1 MLIPVLLA
9 AVLGSVPTSSTAGVT
24 QEQTDLAHW
33 PFHPCEGDESTF
45 RIGVLHHS
53 TDSMQRLLRGVAQ
66 ALDAEQEKY
75 PGLPF
80 KICVHD
86 LPYANPN
93 QGLDLLRSSII
104 GREVDLII
112 GPTESDVFV
121 RGLGDEAGLAEH
133 QIMVISPL
141 IVAEAGNDP
150 DGYFFRT
157 NIGARHRVQRAFDYL
172 RKRWVRSMAVLY
184 EDTEFGRA
192 SEIAFRAEVADE
204 FGNLD
209 NYIAEPF
216 GQPPNAREDIRK
228 VLRARP
234 EALGIFGGR
243 ENLPVLAHELK
254 SMSVS
259 GAPYEPIIF
268 TVLDASRISARV
280 GNFFFVSATQE
291 EYLLDGKQPGEFDDV
306 SALAYDTTYFV
317 LKVLDEVAQ
326 VYPLEERA
334 EFLGR
339 LRERFSAVMSGGGQ
353 GEGPKTGMIFSGYRN
368 QGPREIYV
376 VDDEEIESIEL
387 ERYHAWLNTFFSK
400 IGLVFD
406 RYGSSVILAVLMLLG
421 VVILNSTWDLARWY
435 EGSWWKIFRYPR
447 VYALF
452 FIQFSA
458 SFLMYVYLAEH
469 GTIRYDSIG
478 AAAAIG
484 FTPSQVFKL
493 GLFETKDGQ
502 SIGLVAFYDRALRQL
517 NEGLMVGKYKDLEKK
532 IQIVAHYNSEVGM
545 RDELKAIFSHHR
557 NPKSGQRIMEELE
570 NDLKDEGSS
579 WARRRICAK
588 ALIRRLKWADLRERS
603 LVPAGVSE
611 KDPTGPIDWV
621 RKSLHHIHNT
631 PGALKRLDDLL
642 EKLLKEREQSDNDYF
657 NRKISEV
664 DNPRDQLF
672 SKIRFLVLKLGYNEE
687 MLRKENL
694 MGPESAEPSVRL
706 T

>member
-9 AVLGSVPTSSTAGVT
+9 LALGGMPASSGAGTS
-24 QEQTDLAHW
+24 QEQAELTQW
-33 PFHPCEGDESTF
+33 PFHPCEGDDSTF

-66 ALDAEQEKY
+66 ALDAEQKKY
-75 PGLPF
+75 PNLPF

-86 LPYANPN
+86 LPYSNPN
-93 QGLDLLRSSII
+93 QGLDLLRNSII
-104 GREVDLII
+104 DKKVDLII
-112 GPTESDVFV
+112 GPTESDIFV

-133 QIMVISPL
+133 QVMVISPL

-157 NIGARHRVQRAFDYL
+157 NIGARHRVQRAFDFL
-172 RKRWVRSMAVLY
+172 RKRWIRSMAVLY

-216 GQPPNAREDIRK
+216 GHPPSAREDIRK

-259 GAPYEPIIF
+259 GAPYEPVIF

-291 EYLLDGKQPGEFDDV
+291 EFLLDGKQPGDFDDV

-317 LKVLDEVAQ
+317 LKVLDEVSE
-326 VYPLEERA
+326 VYPLEER
-334 EFLGR
+334 EVFLR
-339 LRERFSAVMSGGGQ
+339 RIRERFSAVMSGGGQ
-353 GEGPKTGMIFSGYRN
+353 GKGPKTGMIFSGYRN

-376 VDDEEIESIEL
+376 VEGDEIESIEL
-387 ERYHAWLNTFFSK
+387 EQYHAWLSTLFSK
-400 IGLVFD
+400 VGLVFD
-406 RYGSSVILAVLMLLG
+406 RYGKSVLLAVLALLG
-421 VVILNSTWDLARWY
+421 VVLLNSTWDLTRWY
-435 EGSWWKIFRYPR
+435 EGAWWKIFKFPR
-447 VYALF
+447 VYILF
-452 FIQFSA
+452 GIQFAA

-484 FTPSQVFKL
+484 FTPSQLFKL
-493 GLFETKDGQ
+493 GLFETKEGQ
-502 SIGLVAFYDRALRQL
+502 SIGLVTFYDRALRRL
-517 NEGLMVGKYKDLEKK
+517 NEGLMMRKFKDLENK

-545 RDELKAIFSHHR
+545 LDELNSIFSHHR
-557 NPKSGQRIMEELE
+557 NPKQGTRMMEELR
-570 NDLKDEGSS
+570 NDLKNETSS
-579 WARRRICAK
+579 WGRRRACAK
-588 ALIRRLKWADLRERS
+588 QLIRRLDWMELGQRS
-603 LVPAGVSE
+603 LVPPGISE
-611 KDPTGPIDWV
+611 ENPTGPIAWV
-621 RKSLHHIHNT
+621 RESLRYIQNT
-631 PGALKRLDDLL
+631 PGARQRLESKLQELL
-642 EKLLKEREQSDNDYF
+642 EGREDRDRAYYDRKVAESD
-657 NRKISEV
+657 S
-664 DNPRDQLF
+664 PRDQLF
-672 SKIRFLVLKLGYNEE
+672 SKIRFLVLKLGFNEQ
-687 MLRKENL
+687 MLRDAEL
-694 MGPESAEPSVRL
+694 LGPQEASSV
-706 T
+706 